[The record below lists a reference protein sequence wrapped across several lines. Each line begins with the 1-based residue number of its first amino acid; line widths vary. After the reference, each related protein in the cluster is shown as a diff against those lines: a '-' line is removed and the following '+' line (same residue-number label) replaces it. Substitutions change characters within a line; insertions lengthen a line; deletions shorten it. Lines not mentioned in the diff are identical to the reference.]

1 VTRLEIFIAVVAVAN
16 GLAMLELVR
25 RRILREK
32 YALLYGLVGF
42 GGLVLALGRT
52 RFDDVARE
60 LGVSYGP
67 ALLFLVAILFL
78 LFLCVGLSVQVS
90 KLEERSEILAE
101 EIALLRANQ
110 TYPVE
115 PR

>member
-1 VTRLEIFIAVVAVAN
+1 VSRLEVTIAVIAVAN
-16 GLAMLELVR
+16 VLVMTELVR

-32 YALLYGLVGF
+32 YALLYGAVGF
-42 GGLVLALGRT
+42 GGLVLALFRT
-52 RFDDVARE
+52 AFDHLARE

-67 ALLFLVAILFL
+67 ALLFLVAVMFL
-78 LFLCVGLSVQVS
+78 LFLCVSLSVEVS

>member
-1 VTRLEIFIAVVAVAN
+1 MSRLEIFIAAVAVAN
-16 GLAMLELVR
+16 VIVMLELVR

-52 RFDDVARE
+52 AFDHLARD

-67 ALLFLVAILFL
+67 ALLFLVAVLFL
-78 LFLCVGLSVQVS
+78 LFLCVSLSVEVS
-90 KLEERSEILAE
+90 KLEERTEILAE

>member
-1 VTRLEIFIAVVAVAN
+1 MSRLEVTIAVIALAN
-16 GLAMLELVR
+16 VVVMTELVR

-32 YALLYGLVGF
+32 YALLYGSVGF

-52 RFDDVARE
+52 AFDRLARD

-67 ALLFLVAILFL
+67 ALLFLVAVMFL
-78 LFLCVGLSVQVS
+78 LFLCVSLSVEVS

-110 TYPVE
+110 TYPVD

>member
-1 VTRLEIFIAVVAVAN
+1 MSRLEVTIAIIALANVVV
-16 GLAMLELVR
+16 MTELVR

-32 YALLYGLVGF
+32 YALLYGTVGF

-52 RFDDVARE
+52 AFDHVARE

-67 ALLFLVAILFL
+67 ALLFLVAVLFL
-78 LFLCVGLSVQVS
+78 LFLCVGLSVEVS
-90 KLEERSEILAE
+90 KLEERTEILAE
-101 EIALLRANQ
+101 EIALLRASQ

-115 PR
+115 PG

>member
-1 VTRLEIFIAVVAVAN
+1 MNRLEIFIASVAVLNVIVMA
-16 GLAMLELVR
+16 ELVR

-32 YALLYGLVGF
+32 YALLYGCVGF

-52 RFDDVARE
+52 GFDHLARD

-67 ALLFLVAILFL
+67 ALLFLVAVLFL
-78 LFLCVGLSVQVS
+78 LFLCVSLSVEVS

-110 TYPVE
+110 TYPIE

>member
-1 VTRLEIFIAVVAVAN
+1 MSRLEIFIAVVALAN
-16 GLAMLELVR
+16 VIAMGELVR

-32 YALLYGLVGF
+32 YALLYGSVGF

-52 RFDDVARE
+52 AFDHLARD

-67 ALLFLVAILFL
+67 ALLFLFAVMFL
-78 LFLCVGLSVQVS
+78 LFLCVSLSVEVS

-110 TYPVE
+110 VYPIE